1 MDTSETHKPLGF
13 NPPASDFYGRKI
25 TSAELWENN
34 LELSFDDRTKIAIW
48 DAGQSCC
55 ENRYMTTD
63 DDVQYLVGSRLI
75 RIEEKPGPDEYDD
88 ENEVHETCFVEV
100 GTDQGFITL
109 VTHNVHNGYY
119 GGFALEIK
127 EGS

>member
-1 MDTSETHKPLGF
+1 ME
-13 NPPASDFYGRKI
+13 NASKFYGRKI
-25 TSAELWENN
+25 TGAVLENN
-34 LELSFDDRTKIAIW
+34 SLKLSFEDGAKTAIW
-48 DAGQSCC
+48 DAGQACC
-55 ENRYMTTD
+55 EDRYMTTD

-75 RIEEKPGPDEYDD
+75 RIEEKPGPYEYDD
-88 ENEVHETCFVEV
+88 ENELTEICFVEV

-119 GGFALEIK
+119 GGFDLEIK